1 MKILFLTQGTDVM
14 PASRF
19 RIFQFLKYFS
29 FADHSF
35 TVMTAVTKDQ
45 YETFIGSHG
54 IIAKIRWFFQLLRGR
69 FRCLIHIRKYDVV
82 VLQRETWPLLYPFMD
97 VLITSLAKKCIF
109 DMDDAI
115 FSYRNDRSR
124 WLRCFVPDD
133 FPKFFLRRC
142 NRVLVANEYLL
153 EYARKHCQDVVIIP
167 TCVDASEY
175 PVDEKKYQSDGPV
188 QIGWIGSPS
197 TAVYLKIVEPV
208 LQRLAQQVDFIF
220 IVIGVTEYAL
230 KGVKTRAAGWQR
242 QTEIRDICSFDIG
255 IMPLPDD
262 EWTRG
267 KSGTKILQYMAAGV
281 PSIAADIGAN
291 KKIIT
296 DGVNGFL
303 AGSEQEW
310 FDKLILLISNVE
322 LRKKMGQNGRNSIT
336 DSYTIS
342 AWLNNWLSAITNL

>member
-1 MKILFLTQGTDVM
+1 M
-14 PASRF
+14 
-19 RIFQFLKYFS
+19 
-29 FADHSF
+29 
-35 TVMTAVTKDQ
+35 
-45 YETFIGSHG
+45 
-54 IIAKIRWFFQLLRGR
+54 
-69 FRCLIHIRKYDVV
+69 
-82 VLQRETWPLLYPFMD
+82 
-97 VLITSLAKKCIF
+97 
-109 DMDDAI
+109 
-115 FSYRNDRSR
+115 
-124 WLRCFVPDD
+124 
-133 FPKFFLRRC
+133 
-142 NRVLVANEYLL
+142 
-153 EYARKHCQDVVIIP
+153 
-167 TCVDASEY
+167 
-175 PVDEKKYQSDGPV
+175 
-188 QIGWIGSPS
+188 
-197 TAVYLKIVEPV
+197 
-208 LQRLAQQVDFIF
+208 QRLAQQVDFIF